1 MPSWDQR
8 IDIRMLHKLLG
19 LLEPDS
25 LYIVPGTCE
34 KINFYIYVLKDQSM
48 LLDRKKMP
56 NKEVKGVMWHSV
68 DNVMHE
74 KA

>member
-1 MPSWDQR
+1 
-8 IDIRMLHKLLG
+8 MLHKLLG

-25 LYIVPGTCE
+25 LYIVPGTE

-56 NKEVKGVMWHSV
+56 NKEVKGVM
-68 DNVMHE
+68 
-74 KA
+74 